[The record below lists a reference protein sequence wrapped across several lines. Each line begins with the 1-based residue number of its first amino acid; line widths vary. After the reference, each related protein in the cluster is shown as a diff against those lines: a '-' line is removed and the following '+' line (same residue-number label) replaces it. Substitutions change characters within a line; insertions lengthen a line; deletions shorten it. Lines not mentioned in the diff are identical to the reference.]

1 MTGSSSA
8 SAVRRDPPC
17 GPVDGV
23 AQGGV
28 ASFLGIPFAEPPV
41 AGQRFLAPR
50 PKAPWSD
57 LRNCTAYG
65 HTAPQPDREFTLIPE
80 PEEPGDD
87 YLNLNV
93 FAPAKLV
100 GQPLPVMVYFHG
112 GGYFAGCNRSP
123 WFEGDTFVRNGV
135 IVVSPSYRLNVEGF
149 MPVDGAPLNRAL
161 LDWIVALEWVRD
173 NIGAFG
179 GDPAQVT
186 IAGQSAGAGAV
197 ATLMAAPLAKG
208 LFHRAVLFSGSV
220 GFGGSIGRAQDFGAR
235 FGKAVGRPLTVEALA
250 SLSRAE
256 LVAGYEKASPEP
268 AARRPGEGFV
278 RNIRHGLPLQ
288 PLAGT
293 DTLPKPPDQAFADGA
308 SGNIPAL
315 LTTTQDEFVFE
326 FEPLGAGV
334 TDSYLSE
341 VLELFNLDEAA
352 VRALYPDYRNARLLG
367 QVATDLLMRAPMTRM
382 AEIRRI
388 AGAAP
393 TWTAEFRR
401 RSPVSL
407 ATPLRAAHCLD
418 MPFYFDKLGLPS
430 AVKVC
435 GTDAP
440 QALADQMHRS
450 IVEFVKGRSP
460 GWLSWAETRATR
472 IWDWPEGSTIRDL
485 AQVCCQS
492 HGKG

>member
-1 MTGSSSA
+1 MTSIA
-8 SAVRRDPPC
+8 QKSAVRRDPPC
-17 GPVDGV
+17 GPVEGA

-28 ASFLGIPFAEPPV
+28 ANFLGIPFAEPPV
-41 AGQRFLAPR
+41 AGLRFLAPR
-50 PKAPWSD
+50 PKAPWSGV
-57 LRNCTAYG
+57 RICTSYG
-65 HTAPQPDREFTLIPE
+65 HTAPQPDRDFTLIPE

-93 FAPAKLV
+93 FAPAEIPGK
-100 GQPLPVMVYFHG
+100 PLPVMVYFHG
-112 GGYFAGCNRSP
+112 GGYFSGCNRSP
-123 WFEGDTFVRNGV
+123 WFEGATFVRNGV

-149 MPVDGAPLNRAL
+149 MPVEGAPLNRAL
-161 LDWIVALEWVRD
+161 LDWIAALEWVRD

-179 GDPAQVT
+179 GDPTKVT

-197 ATLMAAPLAKG
+197 ATLMAAPLARG

-220 GFGGSIGRAQDFGAR
+220 GFGGSIGRAQAFGER

-256 LVAGYEKASPEP
+256 LIAGYEKASPDP

-278 RNIRHGLPLQ
+278 LNIRHGLPLQ

-293 DTLPKPPDQAFADGA
+293 DNLPKPPAQAFAEGA
-308 SGNIPAL
+308 SADIPAL

-326 FEPLGAGV
+326 FEPLGASV
-334 TDSYLSE
+334 NDSYLSE
-341 VLELFNLDEAA
+341 VLELFELDEAA
-352 VRALYPDYRNARLLG
+352 VRALYPTYGNARLLG

-382 AEIRRI
+382 AEIRRV

-401 RSPVSL
+401 PSPVSL
-407 ATPLRAAHCLD
+407 ASPLRAAHCLD
-418 MPFYFDKLGLPS
+418 MPFYFDKLRLSS
-430 AVKVC
+430 AMKVC
-435 GTDAP
+435 GADAP

-450 IVEFVKGRSP
+450 IAEFVKGRMP
-460 GWLSWAETRATR
+460 DWPSWNEARATR
-472 IWDWPEGSTIRDL
+472 LWDWPEVTTTRDL
-485 AQVCCQS
+485 A
-492 HGKG
+492 GALA